1 MICINN
7 PNNPTGALMSKE
19 LLGSIVE
26 IARGVGAYI
35 LCDEVYRHL
44 TQEDEWC
51 ESIVDLYEKGH
62 LGQQYVQGL
71 LARGPSHGLDRHAR

>member
-26 IARGVGAYI
+26 IARGV
-35 LCDEVYRHL
+35 
-44 TQEDEWC
+44 
-51 ESIVDLYEKGH
+51 
-62 LGQQYVQGL
+62 
-71 LARGPSHGLDRHAR
+71 ARTSSATRSTAT